1 MDRVALV
8 VFDGQDDN
16 TQQVAAALARG
27 LAQVPGVRASSHPA
41 EDVHG
46 DLLEE
51 ADLLVIGGST
61 EYFQGSHHVKE
72 FFDRIGGYELKGK
85 LGFAFDIHAAG
96 PLSGHASRLIE
107 RDLKRLGVKLLEPR
121 HSVSPPSAAAGGGAS
136 SGMGVSALAE
146 FETIG
151 HHLGQ
156 ELLDAI
162 ARRPPPPEDRVA

>member
-8 VFDGQDDN
+8 VFDAQDGN

-27 LAQVPGVRASSHPA
+27 LTQVPGVLASSHPA
-41 EDVHG
+41 DEVHG

-51 ADLLVIGGST
+51 ADLLIIGGST
-61 EYFQGSHHVKE
+61 EYLAGSHHVRE

-85 LGFAFDIHAAG
+85 LGFAFDVHAAG

-121 HSVSPPSAAAGGGAS
+121 HSATPQSTAPGSGS
-136 SGMGVSALAE
+136 LSGMAVGALSE
-146 FETIG
+146 FEAIG
-151 HHLGQ
+151 RHLGQ

-162 ARRPPPPEDRVA
+162 AGRPPPAEDRIV